1 MRIRKG
7 HRCLQLAPAD
17 RSFLQESSVQ
27 RGNDGGSIGDG
38 KDDGVQAKLLRLVEV
53 AAAPV
58 ANVSSGRHVYL
69 QENMNEKSLTGE
81 ECQEPELE
89 NRVSADDNFIE
100 RSIIHDTSV
109 DTTLRNPTELSPR
122 AKSIFTRHKPFDTS
136 GTTCSSVLGI
146 GIENQQDLLERS
158 LRQICSTAGT
168 IGVSA
173 RDAVAQIIEQRLPGL
188 NEGGERLIV
197 QVTKVFRKG
206 SEFVEREGRG
216 RYCLAEYTSLVSG
229 ESMTLF
235 TGDSEISRENTVS
248 SSDVVDAARQLQN
261 LQKIHST
268 LLGSGVDV
276 LNESPCSHGSNR
288 QANLSIV
295 DGFVRHPKAGTVRKD
310 VTATNHKAS
319 STHSRSQ
326 TLAKLDPNEPQCR
339 RDDGKGWRCSRSADA
354 GFAMCKYH
362 REQIYRAQNRRKKSK
377 RDVEPTA
384 LAGCSPPRYV
394 ANARA
399 VPDDITAGSTND
411 PFLDDELPFDERR
424 QFVKA
429 KSLKSLLLNSDV
441 RSIGRR
447 QI

>member
-7 HRCLQLAPAD
+7 HRCLPLAPAD

-69 QENMNEKSLTGE
+69 ENMNEKSLTGE

-158 LRQICSTAGT
+158 LRQICSTA
-168 IGVSA
+168 
-173 RDAVAQIIEQRLPGL
+173 
-188 NEGGERLIV
+188 
-197 QVTKVFRKG
+197 
-206 SEFVEREGRG
+206 GRG